1 MKPIRTYILI
11 ADGARARLLLSEGPG
26 KPLIEVPDSELSQD
40 IKPDREMSAE
50 RPGRVHE
57 SATEVR
63 HSIERD
69 DLHRREKE
77 RFAQSLAADLDRR
90 LANGEYD
97 RLVIAAA
104 PETLGVIRSALS
116 EKVKA
121 LIFAEVAKDLT
132 KLPNPQIRHHLGD
145 ELPI

>member
-1 MKPIRTYILI
+1 MKPIRTYVLI
-11 ADGARARLLLSEGPG
+11 ADGPRPSACVGRPG
-26 KPLIEVPDSELSQD
+26 KALGRGAGFRACAGYQADHEL
-40 IKPDREMSAE
+40 SAE

-57 SATEVR
+57 SATVVR
-63 HSIERD
+63 HAIERD

-77 RFAQSLAADLDRR
+77 RFAQSLAGDLDRR
-90 LANGEYD
+90 LANNEFD

-104 PETLGVIRSALS
+104 PETLGVIRAALS

-121 LIFAEVAKDLT
+121 VLLGEVAKDLT
-132 KLPNPQIRHHLGD
+132 KLPNPQVRTYLGD